1 MCCRSFFVVPSK
13 VPSGVDS
20 PPACRE
26 IGRPWRRWT
35 ANCGPCVIVLAGMCG
50 SWADYCTAFW
60 CRLRQCVVNLLK
72 VNPFCG
78 RLPLLLPLCVDA
90 IMDEYL
96 LPCEQWMEEVCLA
109 WSCGVFG
116 QSIHCVIPWAVT
128 VSWYLLKAEHHSP
141 CLNFC
146 SRLQDGMDDLLPR
159 FVVRVLN
166 GL

>member
-116 QSIHCVIPWAVT
+116 QSIPLCHSLACHSVL
-128 VSWYLLKAEHHSP
+128 VSVEGGALFPMLEF
-141 CLNFC
+141 L
-146 SRLQDGMDDLLPR
+146 
-159 FVVRVLN
+159 
-166 GL
+166 